1 MAVLSA
7 APNGIWRTYTCL
19 QASTA
24 GTKIVAN
31 EVQDKQVGTSSAG
44 NLGKPELDVQSRKKF
59 EQAALCGALNGP
71 CRSSAS
77 VPYPHLRCAVQCI
90 C

>member
-1 MAVLSA
+1 MADARMAVLSA

-31 EVQDKQVGTSSAG
+31 EVQDKRVGTSSAG
-44 NLGKPELDVQSRKKF
+44 NLGKPEL
-59 EQAALCGALNGP
+59 N
-71 CRSSAS
+71 
-77 VPYPHLRCAVQCI
+77 RCAKQEEV
-90 C
+90 